1 MLRSQP
7 RFCYRSDHANPSEG
21 QPNREQTKQNSE
33 ERAAAPPNQP
43 NKSGFLLRSFSEQKC
58 AGQINGGEEDS
69 GQNRAPKDRQNRVG
83 QLKERSHNWNGG
95 AGAKK
100 SARIRHDNGNHPHQL
115 PDQAES
121 PTVNDFEQNDNNG

>member
-1 MLRSQP
+1 VLRSQP

-21 QPNREQTKQNSE
+21 EPNREQTKQNSE
-33 ERAAAPPNQP
+33 ERAGAPPNQP

-69 GQNRAPKDRQNRVG
+69 GQNRATKDRENRIG

-95 AGAKK
+95 AGTKK
-100 SARIRHDNGNHPHQL
+100 SARISHDNGNHPH
-115 PDQAES
+115 
-121 PTVNDFEQNDNNG
+121 